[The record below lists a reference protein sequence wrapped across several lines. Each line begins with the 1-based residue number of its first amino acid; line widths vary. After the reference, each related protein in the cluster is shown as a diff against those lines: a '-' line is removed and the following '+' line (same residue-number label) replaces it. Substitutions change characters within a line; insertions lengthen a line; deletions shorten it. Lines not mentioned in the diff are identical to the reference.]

1 MHEVASR
8 TKLNVLIVDDDYIVI
23 KGLRK
28 LIDWEKLNMEVIA
41 IATNGEEALNEMK
54 AVPVDVVITDVNMPK
69 LNGIEFVKAARKIQ
83 SDFQLIFISGYQSF
97 DYVKSGMDLGAV
109 NYILKPINKIEIMEI
124 LEQVTI
130 KVNNLKKDKYLLSMN
145 HKMTLNNWLNQ
156 SDSNLDPLE
165 VSKGIKKKYSFYLLE
180 TKEHSI
186 DSIKDAIENSSNF
199 IVVDVFDK
207 YLLMLCLDEA
217 QPTINDIISNST
229 VCINQIQRVTSLI
242 ELKRQFSQLKDAMRN
257 YHFYYSNTSSL
268 DGSFESLK
276 EYLSHCQ
283 DRERSKKDIVKL
295 SQLTQKIYQA
305 ISQYQT
311 SELLVRFEEFVSL
324 IHYLKI
330 PYPDVVQYFQSI
342 VMFYFSKNKTTD
354 DKIYKVVRELGQ
366 DTSFIVKIKLMRQT
380 LSEKMEYPHELTLS
394 STVQEVI
401 KQVHHNYA
409 EDISLKQLSGELH
422 MNVMYLGQLF
432 KKEVGMSLSKYL
444 NDYRIE
450 QAKTLLTETNLTV
463 AEIGFKVGY
472 QNQAYFYR
480 VFKSAANKSPKEFR
494 NDYLEQLKDDQLT

>member
-1 MHEVASR
+1 MYEIASR
-8 TKLNVLIVDDDYIVI
+8 TKLKVLIVDDDYIVV

-28 LIDWEKLNMEVIA
+28 LINWEKLDMEVIA
-41 IATNGEEALNEMK
+41 IATNGEEALNKMK
-54 AVPVDVVITDVNMPK
+54 VFPVDVVITDVNMPK

-109 NYILKPINKIEIMEI
+109 NYILKPINKIEITEI
-124 LEQVTI
+124 LEQVAI
-130 KVNNLKKDKYLLSMN
+130 KVNDLKKDKYLLSMN
-145 HKMTLNNWLNQ
+145 HKMSLNNWLNQ
-156 SDSNLDPLE
+156 SNSNLEPLDAL
-165 VSKGIKKKYSFYLLE
+165 KRIKQEYSFYLLE

-186 DSIKDAIENSSNF
+186 QRIKESIENSLNF
-199 IVVDVFDK
+199 IVVEVSEN

-229 VCINQIQRVTSLI
+229 VCINQIQRLTSLI
-242 ELKRQFSQLKDAMRN
+242 GLKHQFSQLKDAMRN
-257 YHFYYSNTSSL
+257 YRFYYSKASSL

-276 EYLSHCQ
+276 LYLSQ
-283 DRERSKKDIVKL
+283 PQGIERGKEDIVKL
-295 SQLTQKIYQA
+295 SQLTHRIYQA
-305 ISQYQT
+305 IGQYQT

-330 PYPDVVQYFQSI
+330 PCLDVDQYFQSI
-342 VMFYFSKNKTTD
+342 VMFFFSKNKTTD
-354 DKIYKVVRELGQ
+354 DKIYKVVRELSQ
-366 DTSFIVKIKLMRQT
+366 DTSFVVKIKLMRQT
-380 LSEKMEYPHELTLS
+380 LSEKTKHHQNITLS
-394 STVQEVI
+394 SAVQEVI
-401 KQVHHNYA
+401 KQVHQSYA
-409 EDISLKQLSGELH
+409 EDISLKQLSEELH

-432 KKEVGMSLSKYL
+432 KKEVGVSLSKYL

-450 QAKTLLTETNLTV
+450 QAKTLLTQTNLTV

-480 VFKSAANKSPKEFR
+480 VFKSVANKSPKEYR
-494 NDYLEQLKDDQLT
+494 NDYLEQLKDS